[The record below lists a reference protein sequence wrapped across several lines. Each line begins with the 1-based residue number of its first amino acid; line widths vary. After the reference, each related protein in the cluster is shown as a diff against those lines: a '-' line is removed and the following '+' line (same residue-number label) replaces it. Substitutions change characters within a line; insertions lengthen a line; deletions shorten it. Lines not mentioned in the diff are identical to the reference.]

1 MTSVIGITSNL
12 RTEAGQYYVDTA
24 YGDAVSAAG
33 GLPLILPFVPEG
45 GIDRLLGMLDGLV
58 MTGGSDFDPDLY
70 GGRMHPKTSEVVVA
84 RDRFE
89 VALGRRALAAGLPV
103 LGICR
108 GMQLLNVL
116 RGGTIFD
123 HTLDDRAE
131 PSLDHREEVPITS
144 LRHGVTLAPDSRLA
158 QICGA
163 TAFDSNSMH
172 HQAVDRL
179 GTGLR
184 ASAHAPD
191 GVIEAWEDANHPFLL
206 GIQWHPEHLQDHA
219 AHRAIFAAFV
229 AATQARAA
237 TRPG

>member
-1 MTSVIGITSNL
+1 MSSVIGITSNF
-12 RTEAGQYYVDTA
+12 RTAEKQYYVDRA

-33 GLPLILPFVPEG
+33 GLPLVLPFVAEDR
-45 GIDRLLGMLDGLV
+45 IDQLLGMLDGLV
-58 MTGGSDFDPDLY
+58 MTGGSDFDPALY
-70 GGRMHPKTSEVVVA
+70 GGRLHPKTSEVIA
-84 RDRFE
+84 PRDRFE
-89 VALGRRALAAGLPV
+89 VALGQRALALGLPV

-131 PSLDHREEVPITS
+131 ASLDHRDDTPITAF
-144 LRHGVTLAPDSRLA
+144 RHGLTLAPDSRLA
-158 QICGA
+158 SICASTGFE
-163 TAFDSNSMH
+163 TNSMH

-191 GVIEAWEDANHPFLL
+191 GVIEAYEDPAHPFLL
-206 GIQWHPEHLQDHA
+206 GIQWHPEHLQSHPE
-219 AHRAIFAAFV
+219 HRAIFIAFLAA
-229 AATQARAA
+229 AAAQAAA
-237 TRPG
+237 RQR